1 MARMQAITLLSSG
14 GGAISWQLARPLAL
28 PAYVETL
35 VLWLSHWSELT
46 GATPEISSRTKL
58 SLVS

>member
-1 MARMQAITLLSSG
+1 
-14 GGAISWQLARPLAL
+14 
-28 PAYVETL
+28 VETL

-46 GATPEISSRTKL
+46 GATPEISSRIKL